1 MQKAEIIIIGAG
13 VLGLSLAYHLSQEG
27 KSVIIL
33 EKECTFGSHA
43 SGKNAGMIRHLSKHS
58 QLISWTE
65 ESVKLWPP
73 ALRNQTSQTGSYI
86 RSKDPYESRKDLFEK
101 RILILNNKKVEF
113 IYTKNDALIK
123 PLNYLKALK
132 ELLDPQ
138 LVTIKYHTSVLNFCK
153 ENQDWSVQ
161 TKSGNVYQ
169 AEVLVIANGAWFDS
183 FKLTTEK
190 ILQPQ
195 KKIYARHIFKLELE
209 DPFFMPE
216 KNCGFF
222 WDEEEKWYFR
232 FFEGNQ
238 RLFSVC
244 DKSLAVDLESFQS
257 NPALREEVVAVIA
270 KNIPQLNNKYL
281 IKDYWHCFRAYAAD
295 ELPLWGSD
303 PYQSNLFWLAGF
315 GGFGMS
321 TSFAAASDAALF
333 LCGQKINSHVEFSPV
348 RFTYIA
354 DNDVCSLIK

>member
-13 VLGLSLAYHLSQEG
+13 VLGLSLAFHLSKKG
-27 KSVIIL
+27 KSVIVL

-65 ESVKLWPP
+65 ESISLWPA
-73 ALRNQTSQTGSYI
+73 ALKKEFFQGSSYI
-86 RSKDPYESRKDLFEK
+86 RSDDNSNLRKDLFEK
-101 RILILNNKKVEF
+101 RILNLNNKKIEF
-113 IYTKNDALIK
+113 TYTKNDGLIN
-123 PLNYLKALK
+123 PTFYLKTLV
-132 ELLDPQ
+132 ELLDPK
-138 LVTIKYHTSVLNFCK
+138 LVKIYYNDNVLTFALLGK
-153 ENQDWSVQ
+153 SWLVQ
-161 TKSGNVYQ
+161 TKSGNNYQ
-169 AEVLVIANGAWFDS
+169 AEALVIANGAWFDS

-209 DPFFMPE
+209 DASFMPE
-216 KNCGFF
+216 KNCSFF
-222 WDEEEKWYFR
+222 WDEEEKWYLR
-232 FFEGNQ
+232 FLEGNQ

-244 DKSLAVDLESFQS
+244 DKSLITDLESFQT
-257 NPALREEVVAVIA
+257 NLALTKDVATVIA
-270 KNIPQLNNKYL
+270 KNIPQLINKYQ
-281 IKDYWHCFRAYAAD
+281 IKDFWHCFRTYAVD

-348 RFTYIA
+348 RFR
-354 DNDVCSLIK
+354 D